1 MSQNQTQSK
10 PKSAEQPS
18 GEGLSSSALFSVL
31 EQLVKHGTEKRGEA
45 VCLMWDE
52 EDGFF
57 ISTVETGAHH
67 YPVKDIDTGTKHE
80 TLANAVLAAAEWHNK
95 QGEKWYMTW
104 LKRIPLNADVDLPD
118 TATQDSASKSSNPAV
133 SG

>member
-1 MSQNQTQSK
+1 MNQNPTQSK
-10 PKSAEQPS
+10 PENAEQPS

-45 VCLMWDE
+45 ICLMWDE

-57 ISTVETGAHH
+57 ISTVETGRHH
-67 YPVKDIDTGTKHE
+67 YPVKDSDTAAKRE
-80 TLANAVLAAAEWHNK
+80 TLAEAVLGAAEWHNK

-104 LKRIPLNADVDLPD
+104 LKRIPLN
-118 TATQDSASKSSNPAV
+118 TQDHAPR
-133 SG
+133 

>member
-1 MSQNQTQSK
+1 MPNQETKSK

-31 EQLVKHGTEKRGEA
+31 EQLVKHGTERRGEA
-45 VCLMWDE
+45 ICLMWDE

-67 YPVKDIDTGTKHE
+67 YPVKELDTSIKRK
-80 TLANAVLAAAEWHNK
+80 TLAEAVLAAAEWHNK

-104 LKRIPLNADVDLPD
+104 LKRISLNANCAG
-118 TATQDSASKSSNPAV
+118 ATPAPTHDEN
-133 SG
+133 GK